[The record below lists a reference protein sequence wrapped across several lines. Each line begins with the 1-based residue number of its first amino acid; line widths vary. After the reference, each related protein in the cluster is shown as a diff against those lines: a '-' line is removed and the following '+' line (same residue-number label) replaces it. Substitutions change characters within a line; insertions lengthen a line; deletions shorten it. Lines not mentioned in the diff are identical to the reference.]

1 MTSCIIN
8 IRRSIAEPPKT
19 EIIKFLIVKAP
30 LIKFIIILNQRLEM
44 KRSMSEYILQTPQ
57 NIFEGFVR
65 YKRTIGLKR
74 PAYS

>member
-30 LIKFIIILNQRLEM
+30 LIKFIIILNQRRM
-44 KRSMSEYILQTPQ
+44 KSSMNEYILQTPQ
-57 NIFEGFVR
+57 NIFEGFVK

>member
-30 LIKFIIILNQRLEM
+30 LIKFIIILNQRRM
-44 KRSMSEYILQTPQ
+44 KSSMNEYILQTPQ

-74 PAYS
+74 PA

>member
-1 MTSCIIN
+1 MS
-8 IRRSIAEPPKT
+8 IRRSIADPPKT

-30 LIKFIIILNQRLEM
+30 WLKFIIILNQRLKIKGGM
-44 KRSMSEYILQTPQ
+44 NEYILQTPQ
-57 NIFEGFVR
+57 NTFEWFVK